1 MIKEKLQLDSGFA
14 DNCSFNKDIL
24 RAYLCHALFQAQGK
38 LVNSAD
44 LKSSAGKSNLTS
56 PFVQLKYQLKNIFS
70 QTFAIF
76 VIAPSQIVLKKDYT
90 LQYQRLCSHSQD
102 LGMGS
107 IYQCLVCA
115 CTCMCVSYYLYLCPP
130 ETYMAKERF
139 QKCKYQIHRFHLQK
153 NSSSF
158 KLPKLQSAAGRKI
171 KTKILFTRQL
181 EFSHQMVLV
190 KMYFLFILMFL

>member
-1 MIKEKLQLDSGFA
+1 MVKEKLQLDSGFA

-24 RAYLCHALFQAQGK
+24 RAYLSHALFQAQGK

-56 PFVQLKYQLKNIFS
+56 PVVQLKYQLKNIFS

-76 VIAPSQIVLKKDYT
+76 ITAPSQIVLKKDYT

-115 CTCMCVSYYLYLCPP
+115 CACMCVSYYLYLCPLIWLKKDFRN
-130 ETYMAKERF
+130 ANI
-139 QKCKYQIHRFHLQK
+139 KYIGFIC
-153 NSSSF
+153 
-158 KLPKLQSAAGRKI
+158 RKI
-171 KTKILFTRQL
+171 PAHLNYQNCSQL
-181 EFSHQMVLV
+181 LGE
-190 KMYFLFILMFL
+190 K